1 MPPFVQPMLH
11 ALDRMKRR
19 EVLRPQQVTTH
30 AREVLVQRFGTSLH
44 PVEAAFAHGGTGL
57 IGAHTHYFDGFALL
71 MPLYVGT
78 AVAIRLAEAGR
89 SQVAFE
95 GEETAWDLAEA
106 QNDEATPFWV
116 KLVRETVHRWMPP
129 GAAVEVAI
137 VSTIQPEY
145 IDAYLAALGVA
156 TARAVQALFSVPLS
170 TPALMQEVRTLVEQS
185 AGFPFSIAYPIAA
198 DAGRPSTFTLIDTHT
213 LDHLPLEAPAKD
225 VAGWGMVTATHGML
239 REAALYRQRK
249 TLVEEATHLLR
260 QKAFPAM
267 ASIREL
273 EHRHLPDALAVLPEA
288 YRPVIRHLVSENQR
302 VQKLVAA
309 TRRKDWQM
317 FGALLLM
324 SQASVSK
331 DWGSDNERVSFVV
344 QQVED
349 LSLEGMYGAFAT
361 GRGGC
366 VLAMGKTFVVPQAL
380 DRIRT
385 AFEARFGDVPKV
397 ALL

>member
-1 MPPFVQPMLH
+1 MP
-11 ALDRMKRR
+11 
-19 EVLRPQQVTTH
+19 
-30 AREVLVQRFGTSLH
+30 
-44 PVEAAFAHGGTGL
+44 
-57 IGAHTHYFDGFALL
+57 
-71 MPLYVGT
+71 
-78 AVAIRLAEAGR
+78 
-89 SQVAFE
+89 
-95 GEETAWDLAEA
+95 
-106 QNDEATPFWV
+106 
-116 KLVRETVHRWMPP
+116 
-129 GAAVEVAI
+129 
-137 VSTIQPEY
+137 
-145 IDAYLAALGVA
+145 
-156 TARAVQALFSVPLS
+156 
-170 TPALMQEVRTLVEQS
+170 
-185 AGFPFSIAYPIAA
+185 
-198 DAGRPSTFTLIDTHT
+198 
-213 LDHLPLEAPAKD
+213 
-225 VAGWGMVTATHGML
+225 
-239 REAALYRQRK
+239 
-249 TLVEEATHLLR
+249 
-260 QKAFPAM
+260 
-267 ASIREL
+267 SIRDL
-273 EHRHLPDALAVLPEA
+273 EHRPLPDALAALPEA